1 MQQGCSQN
9 FRVEI
14 VSLSELHLDDKGDDV
29 TITDANGFPITGP
42 IHKDIDGVHHIL
54 KGGLRP
60 KSDSEGIVHRLP
72 ILMRLYSSET
82 NTQ

>member
-1 MQQGCSQN
+1 VG
-9 FRVEI
+9 
-14 VSLSELHLDDKGDDV
+14 HDDFV

-54 KGGLRP
+54 KGRFGA
-60 KSDSEGIVHRLP
+60 KSDGERVTADLP
-72 ILMRLYSSET
+72 ILRRLCSRET